1 MTRSTRWPGRSR
13 APTGGA
19 ARSSSSGPTRRAW
32 CRWRTGRCCAGGCGT
47 TPRAAAAGWATP
59 WTTGRTS
66 STRCTTRWPPTA
78 RSRPARSSRSSA
90 TAGERRARA
99 HGGWWHRSDVKVACE
114 HLFATGVLTTGTRRG
129 FRRAYAVTEDVLPP
143 DVLARDP
150 DRDESMREL
159 TRHAAAALG
168 VATEPDLR
176 DHYRLPPAESRVAVD
191 RAGGRGRAGPGRGG
205 GMGRARLPGGGTRG
219 SPRKVTGRALLAPF
233 DPLVWFRPRTERIF
247 GFTYRIGIYTPAE
260 QRTHG
265 YYVFPFLLDGQ
276 LVGRV
281 DLKTDRAAGVLR
293 VPGAFAEPE
302 CVERGA
308 DEARVATEMAGSA
321 ARDGGLARGGRRRG
335 GGRAARAGPLPGAGP
350 GGSRLAVDEAHA
362 GRQGPGARGA
372 GQHGQQRLAE
382 GVGGPGGRDV
392 GAVRERDRAMGPPG
406 AVEPGDAQPRAAR
419 RAPGWARS
427 RRPARAP
434 PSGAR
439 RPSRRPRRRSA
450 ASRRPRRTRRG
461 PPRAARSRAG
471 SPPAGGGRSRGCR
484 RGRPGPRRARPDRPR
499 RRPPRAPRAA
509 RG

>member
-1 MTRSTRWPGRSR
+1 M
-13 APTGGA
+13 A
-19 ARSSSSGPTRRAW
+19 AHGPLE
-32 CRWRTGRCCAGGCGT
+32 
-47 TPRAAAAGWATP
+47 
-59 WTTGRTS
+59 
-66 STRCTTRWPPTA
+66 A
-78 RSRPARSSRSSA
+78 REVEQVLGDG
-90 TAGERRARA
+90 GERRARA

-114 HLFATGVLTTGTRRG
+114 HLFATGALTTGTRRG

-176 DHYRLPPAESRVAVD
+176 DHYRLPPAESRVAVTELVD
-191 RAGGRGRAGPGRGG
+191 AGELIPVEVAGWGAPAYRAAD
-205 GMGRARLPGGGTRG
+205 ARLA
-219 SPRKVTGRALLAPF
+219 RKVTGRALLAPF

-293 VPGAFAEPE
+293 VPGPFAEPE

-308 DEARVATEMAGSA
+308 DEARVATEMAGALRDMA
-321 ARDGGLARGGRRRG
+321 AWLGSGRRRG

-350 GGSRLAVDEAHA
+350 GGSRLAVDEADA

-372 GQHGQQRLAE
+372 GQHGQQGLAE
-382 GVGGPGGRDV
+382 RVGRPGGGDV
-392 GAVRERDRAMGPPG
+392 GAVRERDRAVGPPG
-406 AVEPGDAQPRAAR
+406 AVEPRDA
-419 RAPGWARS
+419 
-427 RRPARAP
+427 
-434 PSGAR
+434 
-439 RPSRRPRRRSA
+439 
-450 ASRRPRRTRRG
+450 
-461 PPRAARSRAG
+461 
-471 SPPAGGGRSRGCR
+471 
-484 RGRPGPRRARPDRPR
+484 
-499 RRPPRAPRAA
+499 
-509 RG
+509 